1 MTFDPN
7 SLEPTR
13 PIEMRNGK
21 LVAPIYDQEGEI
33 QELLLKDTKQARL
46 FIVWLR
52 KYDRP

>member
-1 MTFDPN
+1 MTFIPH

-13 PIEMRNGK
+13 PIEIRSGK
-21 LVAPIYDQEGEI
+21 LVSIIYDQEGEI
-33 QELLLKDTKQARL
+33 QELLLDDTKQNRQ